1 AVMSPDPHSGAY
13 LGLWTVAILVSK
25 GLGTFMGGVIRDLML
40 VVQGEASL
48 AYGVAF
54 GVSAAG
60 LVAAALLLIGLDIA
74 GFVRD
79 SGLEEIEP
87 LPLASVEM

>member
-1 AVMSPDPHSGAY
+1 MSPDPHSGAY